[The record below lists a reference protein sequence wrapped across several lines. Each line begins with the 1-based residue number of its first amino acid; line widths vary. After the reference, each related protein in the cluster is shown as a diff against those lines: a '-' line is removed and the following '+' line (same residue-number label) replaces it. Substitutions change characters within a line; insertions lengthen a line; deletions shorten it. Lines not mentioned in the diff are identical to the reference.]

1 VGPSDFES
9 ILPRARAGEA
19 TLPRV
24 SVNGNI
30 RIKITIRLNGNH
42 ALSIKELAA
51 LRPIIERGVAGCLPE
66 NLAVDTVKVTR
77 IKDADAVSKV

>member
-1 VGPSDFES
+1 ME
-9 ILPRARAGEA
+9 
-19 TLPRV
+19 
-24 SVNGNI
+24 NI

-51 LRPIIERGVAGCLPE
+51 LKPIIERGVAGCLPE

-77 IKDADAVSKV
+77 IKDADAISTSNVPKI

>member
-1 VGPSDFES
+1 ME
-9 ILPRARAGEA
+9 
-19 TLPRV
+19 
-24 SVNGNI
+24 NI

-51 LRPIIERGVAGCLPE
+51 LKPIIERGVAGCLPE

-77 IKDADAVSKV
+77 IRDADAASVPKV